1 MKLNADL
8 SRRAVM
14 HSETLAWRPS
24 PIAGVERRMLER
36 EGDEVARATSVVRYA
51 PGSSFSAHTHDA
63 GEEFLVL
70 EGVFS
75 DETGDFPEG
84 AYVRNP
90 PGSRHAPSSGP
101 GCTILVKLRQIPD
114 DDQEYVRRSIHD
126 SDGWRSTASSESE
139 LDLHRSRHE
148 HVRIVR
154 WAANTGPRELSY
166 PGGAEYFVLAG
177 GFEDEDGVY
186 VRGSWLRLPAGAR
199 HAPFTAQGC
208 TCYVKTGHLG
218 GRPVHGSGYSTEV
231 PAENSK

>member
-8 SRRAVM
+8 ASRAVM
-14 HSETLAWRPS
+14 HSEALPWCPS

-36 EGDEVARATSVVRYA
+36 DGDEVARATSVVRYA

-70 EGVFS
+70 DGVFT

-90 PGSRHAPSSGP
+90 PGSSHAPSSGP
-101 GCTILVKLRQIPD
+101 GCTILVKLRQIPA
-114 DDQEYVRRSIHD
+114 DDQEYVRRSIHET
-126 SDGWRSTASSESE
+126 DGWRSTGSSESV
-139 LDLHRSRHE
+139 LDLHRTRHE

-154 WAANTGPRELSY
+154 WPASARPGELSF

-177 GFEDEDGVY
+177 EFEDEDGVY
-186 VRGSWLRLPAGAR
+186 TRGSWLRLPAGAR
-199 HAPFTAQGC
+199 HTPFTGQGC
-208 TCYVKTGHLG
+208 TCFVKTGHLG
-218 GRPVHGSGYSTEV
+218 RQQDSGPGYRTEV